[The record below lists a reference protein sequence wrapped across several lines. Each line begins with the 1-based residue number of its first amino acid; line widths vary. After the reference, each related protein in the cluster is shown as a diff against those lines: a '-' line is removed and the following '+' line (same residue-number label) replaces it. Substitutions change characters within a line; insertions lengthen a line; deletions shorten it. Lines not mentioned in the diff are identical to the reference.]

1 VTDRN
6 LHPTADELAAYHAG
20 ELPPAEE
27 DAIQEHLLGC
37 RECTDLLL
45 ALDELH
51 RPEEGEPVPAG
62 ELDAVWEGL
71 QARLP
76 PREEIP
82 APAPLPFASPA
93 SPRPP
98 SSSPRW
104 LQALAA
110 SLAVGVIGLSFWA
123 LSLRRTVD
131 ELSRPQ
137 LNAPVEDLF
146 PGPVR
151 GGTAAQDVVEIA
163 PGTRFF
169 TLVLPP
175 AREGSFEDYEVEIAR
190 AGGPAVWRGRGLRE
204 NRYGSFSLTL
214 SRRLVG
220 EGEYRIRLFGIGAG
234 GREEVGTYSLR
245 VR

>member
-1 VTDRN
+1 VTDPS

-20 ELPPAEE
+20 ELSPEEE
-27 DAIQEHLLGC
+27 DALQEHLLGC

-71 QARLP
+71 REKLL
-76 PREEIP
+76 PREET
-82 APAPLPFASPA
+82 PAPLPFARPA
-93 SPRPP
+93 SPRPA
-98 SSSPRW
+98 SSPRW

-110 SLAVGVIGLSFWA
+110 SLAVGVIGLSFWS

-131 ELSRPQ
+131 ELSQPQ

-151 GGTAAQDVVEIA
+151 GPAAAQSVAEIA

-169 TLVLPP
+169 TLVLNP
-175 AREGSFEDYEVEIAR
+175 AREGSFEEYEVEIAR
-190 AGGPAVWRGRGLRE
+190 ADGSVVWRGRGLRR

-220 EGEYRIRLFGIGAG
+220 EGEYRIRLFGIGG
-234 GREEVGTYSLR
+234 DGREGVGTYRLK
-245 VR
+245 VQ